1 MSSTCLIKRGENT
14 PNNTQLR
21 EYELGFSTTTK
32 KLYIND
38 NGDIRELSSISL
50 KTSIRLASTITD
62 VTISNLKLTND
73 CSVFI
78 DLDFSNTSL
87 NNDIN
92 KIKAFRKADLV
103 YSTHTDTSLTLKI
116 NGKKPT
122 RRITIPIQITV
133 VY

>member
-1 MSSTCLIKRGENT
+1 MASTYLIKRGANI
-14 PNNTQLR
+14 PDNTQLL

-38 NGDIRELSSISL
+38 NGDIRELSSIII
-50 KTSIRLASTITD
+50 KTNITLSSKTTRIIIR
-62 VTISNLKLTND
+62 NLKLTND

-78 DLDFSNTSL
+78 DLDFSDTSL
-87 NNDIN
+87 DND

-103 YSTHTDTSLTLKI
+103 YSTHTNTSLTLKI

-122 RRITIPIQITV
+122 QPIEIPIQITV

>member
-1 MSSTCLIKRGENT
+1 MSSTCLIKRGENI
-14 PNNTQLR
+14 PVNTQLK

-50 KTSIRLASTITD
+50 KTTIRLTRTTTD
-62 VTISNLKLTND
+62 VTILNLKLTND

-78 DLDFSNTSL
+78 DLDFSVTSL
-87 NNDIN
+87 NDVQ
-92 KIKAFRKADLV
+92 IKAFRKADLV

>member
-78 DLDFSNTSL
+78 DLDFSDTSL
-87 NNDIN
+87 NND

-116 NGKKPT
+116 NGKKPAQS
-122 RRITIPIQITV
+122 IIIPIQITV

>member
-1 MSSTCLIKRGENT
+1 MSSTCLIKRGENI
-14 PNNTQLR
+14 PVNTQLR

-38 NGDIRELSSISL
+38 NGDIRELSSIII
-50 KTSIRLASTITD
+50 KTNITLAPRNTNI
-62 VTISNLKLTND
+62 TISNLKLTND

-78 DLDFSNTSL
+78 DLDFSDTSL
-87 NNDIN
+87 NND

-103 YSTHTDTSLTLKI
+103 YSKHTNTSLTLKI

-122 RRITIPIQITV
+122 RIITIPIQITV

>member
-1 MSSTCLIKRGENT
+1 MSSTCLIKRGENI
-14 PNNTQLR
+14 PVNTQLR

-50 KTSIRLASTITD
+50 KTTIRLTRTTTY
-62 VTISNLKLTND
+62 VTILNLKLTND

-78 DLDFSNTSL
+78 DLDFSVTSL
-87 NNDIN
+87 NDVQ
-92 KIKAFRKADLV
+92 IKAFRKADLV

-122 RRITIPIQITV
+122 QRIEIPIQITV

>member
-1 MSSTCLIKRGENT
+1 MSSTCLIKRGENI
-14 PNNTQLR
+14 PVNTQLR

-38 NGDIRELSSISL
+38 NGDIRELSSIII
-50 KTSIRLASTITD
+50 KTNITLSSKTTRIIIR
-62 VTISNLKLTND
+62 NLKLTND

-78 DLDFSNTSL
+78 DLDFSDTSL
-87 NNDIN
+87 DND

-103 YSTHTDTSLTLKI
+103 YSTHTATSLTLKI

-122 RRITIPIQITV
+122 QSITIPIQITV

>member
-38 NGDIRELSSISL
+38 NGDIRELSSIII
-50 KTSIRLASTITD
+50 KTNITLAPRI
-62 VTISNLKLTND
+62 INIIIPNLKLTND

-87 NNDIN
+87 NDNQ
-92 KIKAFRKADLV
+92 IKVFRKADLV

>member
-1 MSSTCLIKRGENT
+1 MSSTCLIKRGENI
-14 PNNTQLR
+14 PVNTQLR

-50 KTSIRLASTITD
+50 KTSIRLTRTTTD
-62 VTISNLKLTND
+62 VTILNLKLTND

-78 DLDFSNTSL
+78 DLDFSDTSL
-87 NNDIN
+87 DND

-122 RRITIPIQITV
+122 RSITIPIQITV

>member
-1 MSSTCLIKRGENT
+1 MSSTCLIKRGENI
-14 PNNTQLR
+14 PVNTQLR

-38 NGDIRELSSISL
+38 NGDIRELSSIII
-50 KTSIRLASTITD
+50 KTNITLAPRI
-62 VTISNLKLTND
+62 INIIIPNLKLTND

-78 DLDFSNTSL
+78 DLDFSDTSL
-87 NNDIN
+87 DND

-122 RRITIPIQITV
+122 RRIIIPIQITV

>member
-1 MSSTCLIKRGENT
+1 MSSTCLIKRGENI
-14 PNNTQLR
+14 PVNTQLR

-38 NGDIRELSSISL
+38 NGDIRELSSIII
-50 KTSIRLASTITD
+50 KTNITLAPKI
-62 VTISNLKLTND
+62 INIIIPNLKLTND

-78 DLDFSNTSL
+78 DLDFSDTSL
-87 NNDIN
+87 DND

-122 RRITIPIQITV
+122 QRITIPIQITV

>member
-1 MSSTCLIKRGENT
+1 MSSTCLIKRGENI
-14 PNNTQLR
+14 PVNTQLR

-38 NGDIRELSSISL
+38 SGDIRELSSISL
-50 KTSIRLASTITD
+50 KTSIRLTRTTTD
-62 VTISNLKLTND
+62 VTILNLKLTND

-78 DLDFSNTSL
+78 DLDFSVTSL
-87 NNDIN
+87 NDVQ
-92 KIKAFRKADLV
+92 IKAFRKADLV

-122 RRITIPIQITV
+122 RSITIPIQITV
-133 VY
+133 VR

>member
-14 PNNTQLR
+14 PNNTQLI

-50 KTSIRLASTITD
+50 KTTIRLTRTTTD
-62 VTISNLKLTND
+62 VTILNLKLTND

-78 DLDFSNTSL
+78 DLDFSVTSL
-87 NNDIN
+87 NDVQ
-92 KIKAFRKADLV
+92 IKAFRKADLV

-122 RRITIPIQITV
+122 RSITIPIQITV

>member
-1 MSSTCLIKRGENT
+1 MASTYLIKRGANI
-14 PNNTQLR
+14 PDNTQLL

-38 NGDIRELSSISL
+38 NGDIRELSSIII
-50 KTSIRLASTITD
+50 KTNITLSSKTTRIIIR
-62 VTISNLKLTND
+62 NLKLTND

-78 DLDFSNTSL
+78 DLDFSDTSL
-87 NNDIN
+87 DND

-122 RRITIPIQITV
+122 RNITIPIQITV

>member
-1 MSSTCLIKRGENT
+1 MSSTCLIKRGENI
-14 PNNTQLR
+14 PVNTQLR

-38 NGDIRELSSISL
+38 SGDIRELSSISL
-50 KTSIRLASTITD
+50 KTTIRLTRTATD
-62 VTISNLKLTND
+62 VTILNLKLTND

-78 DLDFSNTSL
+78 DLDFSNISL
-87 NNDIN
+87 NNDNN

-103 YSTHTDTSLTLKI
+103 YSTHTATSLTLTI

-122 RRITIPIQITV
+122 EIITIPIQITV

>member
-1 MSSTCLIKRGENT
+1 MSSTCLIKRGENI
-14 PNNTQLR
+14 PVNTQLK

-38 NGDIRELSSISL
+38 NGDIRELSSIII
-50 KTSIRLASTITD
+50 KTNITLAPQTTRIIIR
-62 VTISNLKLTND
+62 NLKLTND

-78 DLDFSNTSL
+78 DLDFSNISL
-87 NNDIN
+87 NNDNN

-103 YSTHTDTSLTLKI
+103 YSTHTATSLTLKI

-122 RRITIPIQITV
+122 QSITIPIQITV

>member
-38 NGDIRELSSISL
+38 NGDIRELSSIII
-50 KTSIRLASTITD
+50 KTNITLAPKNTNI
-62 VTISNLKLTND
+62 TISNLKLTND

-78 DLDFSNTSL
+78 DLDFSDTSL
-87 NNDIN
+87 NND

-122 RRITIPIQITV
+122 QRITIPIQITV

>member
-78 DLDFSNTSL
+78 DLDFSNTTL
-87 NNDIN
+87 NDNR
-92 KIKAFRKADLV
+92 IKAFRKADLV
-103 YSTHTDTSLTLKI
+103 YSEHTDTSLTLKI

-122 RRITIPIQITV
+122 RPITIPIQITV

>member
-1 MSSTCLIKRGENT
+1 MSSTCLIKRGENI
-14 PNNTQLR
+14 PVNTQLR

-38 NGDIRELSSISL
+38 NGDIRELSSIII
-50 KTSIRLASTITD
+50 KTNITLAPRI
-62 VTISNLKLTND
+62 INIIIPNLKLTND

-78 DLDFSNTSL
+78 DLDFSDTSL
-87 NNDIN
+87 DND

-122 RRITIPIQITV
+122 RSITIPIQITV

>member
-1 MSSTCLIKRGENT
+1 MSSTCLIKRGENI
-14 PNNTQLR
+14 PVNTQLR

-50 KTSIRLASTITD
+50 KTSIRLTSTTTD
-62 VTISNLKLTND
+62 VTILNLKLTND

-78 DLDFSNTSL
+78 DLDFSKSL
-87 NNDIN
+87 NDVQ
-92 KIKAFRKADLV
+92 IKAFRKADLV

-116 NGKKPT
+116 NGKNPT
-122 RRITIPIQITV
+122 RSITIPIQITV

>member
-1 MSSTCLIKRGENT
+1 MSSTCLIKRGENI
-14 PNNTQLR
+14 PVNTQLR

-50 KTSIRLASTITD
+50 KTDITLGPRITS

-78 DLDFSNTSL
+78 DLNFSNTSL
-87 NNDIN
+87 NNDQ
-92 KIKAFRKADLV
+92 IKAFRKADLI
-103 YSTHTDTSLTLKI
+103 YKQHTDTSLTLKI

-122 RRITIPIQITV
+122 QNIIIPIQITV

>member
-1 MSSTCLIKRGENT
+1 MSSTCLIKRGENI
-14 PNNTQLR
+14 PVNTQLR

-50 KTSIRLASTITD
+50 KTDITLGPRITNI
-62 VTISNLKLTND
+62 TISNLKLTND

-87 NNDIN
+87 DND

-103 YSTHTDTSLTLKI
+103 YRQHTYTSLTLKI
-116 NGKKPT
+116 NGKKPIQI
-122 RRITIPIQITV
+122 ITIPIQITV

>member
-14 PNNTQLR
+14 PDNTQLI

-38 NGDIRELSSISL
+38 NGDIRELSSIII
-50 KTSIRLASTITD
+50 KTNITLAPRI
-62 VTISNLKLTND
+62 INIIIPNLKLTND

-78 DLDFSNTSL
+78 DLDFSDTSL
-87 NNDIN
+87 DND
-92 KIKAFRKADLV
+92 KIKAFRKADLI
-103 YSTHTDTSLTLKI
+103 YSSHTDTSLTLKI
-116 NGKKPT
+116 NGKKPIQN
-122 RRITIPIQITV
+122 ITIPIQITV